1 MVRIKQRY
9 ILFNVLYPGTT
20 TPPPQPSS
28 QTPTP
33 SYVLFSRPSPPHLNG
48 RLLLS
53 TIRSTIQS
61 LFGDHGMSVVQSSLR
76 IMYFSPSTST
86 VILRVPR
93 AHFRLVWASLT
104 FMDTVPGPQR
114 NSAPVQCVI
123 RVTRVSGTIR
133 KSEEEI
139 LRQARRDIVRAKRQG
154 REDEDETMLQGL
166 LDKNK
171 AQRPGNAATLRV
183 QDEED
188 GIIDLDDEEDME
200 DISD

>member
-123 RVTRVSGTIR
+123 RVTR
-133 KSEEEI
+133 
-139 LRQARRDIVRAKRQG
+139 ARRDIVRAKRQG

>member
-1 MVRIKQRY
+1 MVRIKHRY
-9 ILFNVLYPGTT
+9 LLFNVLYPAT
-20 TPPPQPSS
+20 TPTPPSS
-28 QTPTP
+28 QTTP
-33 SYVLFSRPSPPHLNG
+33 SYVLFSRPSPPHLNA

-53 TIRSTIQS
+53 TLRSTIQS
-61 LFGDHGMSVVQSSLR
+61 LFGDHGLSVVQSSLR
-76 IMYFSPSTST
+76 VIYFSPSTST

-104 FMDTVPGPQR
+104 FMDTIPGPDR
-114 NSAPVQCVI
+114 KSAPVQCVI

-133 KSEEEI
+133 KSEEEL
-139 LRQARRDIVRAKRQG
+139 LRQARRDIVRAKREG
-154 REDEDETMLQGL
+154 RADEDEDKNMLQGL

-171 AQRPGNAATLRV
+171 DKRPGNAAALRIE
-183 QDEED
+183 DEEE